1 MVDKHGRQVSA
12 SDTPKY
18 WLSLPF
24 EILPFSSRP
33 SFRFKIFFLFLFL
46 PADLISCN
54 FRRMFFFPTVG
65 VFYFERGI
73 SIPAVYNIPFV
84 DVIIEL
90 FFNKRCASWWLRI
103 NPVSMTTSF
112 FENLKKKGKE
122 FRVRNKSRERM
133 SLSSNILTPF
143 WLRKVAG
150 LAHLISCHFHP
161 DSVEHRRK
169 TWQPCL

>member
-1 MVDKHGRQVSA
+1 MASSRFVGRRRHHLYWSRLRGYLLLLLCVCVCVCVWQMVDKHGRQVSA

-65 VFYFERGI
+65 VFYFGRGV
-73 SIPAVYNIPFV
+73 SIPAVYSIPFV

-112 FENLKKKGKE
+112 FWKFSKKKGE
-122 FRVRNKSRERM
+122 GIPRPE
-133 SLSSNILTPF
+133 
-143 WLRKVAG
+143 
-150 LAHLISCHFHP
+150 
-161 DSVEHRRK
+161 
-169 TWQPCL
+169 